1 MAKHDNISKGNKKH
15 IALSLQEQK
24 QQKIIMLS
32 LAVAA
37 ALIVG
42 SIAIGLLN
50 EFVFKYN
57 QPVATINGEKLLPAE
72 FEKQVRFTRSQLLQ
86 QYMQYQQL
94 AQMFGND
101 PQMGGQFTETLN
113 QIQLQLLPDGAIT
126 VGNNVLDQLTDQIL
140 INQEAEK
147 LGISISDEQLNEAF
161 QAAFGYYPGGTPTPQ
176 PTATEF
182 VPPTLSPEQIAII
195 TLTPTLEPTEAL
207 PTTAPESV
215 EEPTPTSEPLPT
227 ATAYTETMFSE
238 EISAY
243 LDLLDKLGVGFTE
256 ADLSHLIHNQLIYE
270 EVRDT
275 VTADV
280 ADIEEQIWARH
291 ILVPD
296 LATAQVVL
304 DSLDEGVDWT
314 QLASDLSLDTSNK
327 ENSGDLGWFP
337 RGQMVGEFEDAAFA
351 LQIGEIS
358 EPVETQFG
366 VHIIQVIG
374 RETRPLDASI
384 YQNKVSAAFETWMNT
399 VKENSTID
407 ISGNWTDFI
416 PEEPALNQETLLL
429 LQGEPQQ

>member
-24 QQKIIMLS
+24 QQKIIMIS
-32 LAVAA
+32 LVAA
-37 ALIVG
+37 AVLIVG
-42 SIAIGLLN
+42 AIAIGLLN

-57 QPVATINGEKLLPAE
+57 QPVATINDEKILPAE
-72 FEKQVRFTRSQLLQ
+72 FEKQVRFNRSQLLQ
-86 QYMQYQQL
+86 QYLQYQQL

-101 PQMGGQFTETLN
+101 PQMGGQFTETLE
-113 QIQLQLLPDGAIT
+113 QIQLQLLPDGTIT
-126 VGNNVLDQLTDQIL
+126 VGNNVLDQLTNQIL

-147 LGISISDEQLNEAF
+147 LGVSISDEQLNEAF

-176 PTATEF
+176 PTATKF

-195 TLTPTLEPTEAL
+195 TLTPTLEPTETL
-207 PTTAPESV
+207 PTTAPENV

-238 EISAY
+238 ELSAY
-243 LDLLDKLGVGFTE
+243 LDLLNKLGVGFTE
-256 ADLSHLIHNQLIYE
+256 ADLRHLIHNQLIYE

-280 ADIEEQIWARH
+280 ADVEEQIWARH

-296 LATAQVVL
+296 LVTAQVVL
-304 DSLDEGVDWT
+304 DSLGEGVDWT
-314 QLASDLSLDTSNK
+314 QLASELSLDTSNK
-327 ENSGDLGWFP
+327 ENGGDLGWFS

-374 RETRPLDASI
+374 REDRPLDASI